1 MRMRGLKAFILFV
14 MTIALSLSVTNTVF
28 ANDTLEDAI
37 AQIVAGRDKEISAGK
52 GNHYTKAIEELQ
64 KELSSYKTA
73 STATNP
79 DARLINIDGTT
90 NILNSSDQ
98 IDLKNKANAKL
109 QDAKAKTLEDVGKTK
124 SVDEVKNDINNMLK
138 EDFNV
143 SADVTKA
150 SEALDGFKDTVG
162 IIVGVLAYIV
172 IIGMGLITAL
182 DVCYI
187 VIPVF
192 RSFYIDSAESGNRIT
207 GKTGK
212 NGEAKLRWV
221 SDDAV
226 YAVKVATV
234 EEGKSPIKVYLFKRI
249 GAYIIVAIVLFMLLT
264 GNMQIFV
271 NIALDFVSGIIEQ
284 LQEMAQ

>member
-1 MRMRGLKAFILFV
+1 MRMRGLKSFILFV
-14 MTIALSLSVTNTVF
+14 MTIALSLSVTNIVF
-28 ANDTLEDAI
+28 ANDTLENTI
-37 AQIVAGRDKEISAGK
+37 AQIVAGRDKEISDGK
-52 GNHYTKAIEELQ
+52 GNHYTKALEELQ
-64 KELSSYKTA
+64 KELSSYNKA

-90 NILNSSDQ
+90 NTINLSDQ

-172 IIGMGLITAL
+172 IIGMGLFTAL

-192 RSFYIDSAESGNRIT
+192 RSFYTDSAESGNRIT

-271 NIALDFVSGIIEQ
+271 NIALDLVSGIIEQ

>member
-1 MRMRGLKAFILFV
+1 MRGLKAFILFV
-14 MTIALSLSVTNTVF
+14 MTIALSLGVTNTVF

>member
-1 MRMRGLKAFILFV
+1 MRGLKAFILFV

>member
-1 MRMRGLKAFILFV
+1 MRGLKAFILFV

-162 IIVGVLAYIV
+162 ILVGVLAYIV